1 MQTVTSKVDI
11 REAATGLWKHVHFST
26 NLHPSSVGE

>member
-1 MQTVTSKVDI
+1 MQAVTSKVEI
-11 REAATGLWKHVHFST
+11 REAAIGLWKRVQFST